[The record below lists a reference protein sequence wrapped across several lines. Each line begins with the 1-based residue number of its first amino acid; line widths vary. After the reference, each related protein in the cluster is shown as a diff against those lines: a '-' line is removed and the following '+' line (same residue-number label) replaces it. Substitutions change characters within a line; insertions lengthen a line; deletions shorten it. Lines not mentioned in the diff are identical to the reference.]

1 MRIGIDLDNTI
12 IDYTEAFLYGARQLK
27 YIPEK
32 WLGQKIELKN
42 LVQSHSDGELKWQ
55 KLQGKVYGQWIH
67 HAKLYSGVFRFLWR
81 CRQRDWETIVVSHKT
96 EFGHFDRD
104 KISLRDSAKEFLNSG
119 QIWDSDGEG
128 LLNEL
133 RFESTREQKIQT
145 IAELQC
151 DVFID
156 DLPEVLENNVSP
168 LESRR
173 ILFDPV
179 NQHKTTAP

>member
-12 IDYTEAFLYGARQLK
+12 IDYTEAFLYGARKLK

-42 LVQSHSDGELKWQ
+42 FVQSHSDGELKWQ

-81 CRQRDWETIVVSHKT
+81 CRQRDWETIIVSHKT

-104 KISLRDSAKEFLNSG
+104 KTSLRDSAKEFLNSG
-119 QIWDSDGEG
+119 QILDSDGEG
-128 LLNEL
+128 LLSEL
-133 RFESTREQKIQT
+133 RFESTTSKS
-145 IAELQC
+145 
-151 DVFID
+151 VKFI
-156 DLPEVLENNVSP
+156 E
-168 LESRR
+168 
-173 ILFDPV
+173 
-179 NQHKTTAP
+179 